1 MHLHLRFRR
10 IVALVA
16 GLLLTLSIHAQV
28 ITKSFRG
35 VPLKTVLEEVEKQTG
50 YSFLFESKEVDV
62 DKPVTASFKNA
73 TIQTVLDKVLDGS
86 LRYTINDK
94 LVTISQRPRQ
104 GATVAKDGSVTLS
117 GTVIS
122 SSDNQPIVGAN
133 AFAHEA
139 GIHQHGVIANAQ
151 TYEIMKA
158 ADIGITKSTMVLGK
172 HSGKHALRER
182 LESMGYTIA
191 DSQLEEIFTRFKS
204 LADKKKTITN
214 SDLEALVLNRRRSDV
229 GGWDLAGHVVNV
241 GEGVPNTSCV
251 KLVRGNEEREEVAIG
266 SGPLDASFKAI
277 NRITGMDVNLESFS
291 LNAVTDGEDAI
302 GEAVVKISHNGDI
315 YTGTGI
321 STDIIES
328 SIRAYLNGIN
338 KAAADHK
345 EAHAS

>member
-133 AFAHEA
+133 VYVE
-139 GIHQHGVIANAQ
+139 GTTLGV
-151 TYEIMKA
+151 T
-158 ADIGITKSTMVLGK
+158 
-172 HSGKHALRER
+172 
-182 LESMGYTIA
+182 
-191 DSQLEEIFTRFKS
+191 
-204 LADKKKTITN
+204 
-214 SDLEALVLNRRRSDV
+214 
-229 GGWDLAGHVVNV
+229 
-241 GEGVPNTSCV
+241 
-251 KLVRGNEEREEVAIG
+251 
-266 SGPLDASFKAI
+266 
-277 NRITGMDVNLESFS
+277 
-291 LNAVTDGEDAI
+291 
-302 GEAVVKISHNGDI
+302 
-315 YTGTGI
+315 
-321 STDIIES
+321 TDIDGNYSLTVPASTPAGDLLVPRLRHEEDRGQGQRTFS
-328 SIRAYLNGIN
+328 SW
-338 KAAADHK
+338 
-345 EAHAS
+345 

>member
-133 AFAHEA
+133 VYVE
-139 GIHQHGVIANAQ
+139 GTTLGV
-151 TYEIMKA
+151 T
-158 ADIGITKSTMVLGK
+158 
-172 HSGKHALRER
+172 
-182 LESMGYTIA
+182 
-191 DSQLEEIFTRFKS
+191 
-204 LADKKKTITN
+204 
-214 SDLEALVLNRRRSDV
+214 
-229 GGWDLAGHVVNV
+229 
-241 GEGVPNTSCV
+241 
-251 KLVRGNEEREEVAIG
+251 
-266 SGPLDASFKAI
+266 
-277 NRITGMDVNLESFS
+277 
-291 LNAVTDGEDAI
+291 
-302 GEAVVKISHNGDI
+302 
-315 YTGTGI
+315 
-321 STDIIES
+321 TDIDGNYS
-328 SIRAYLNGIN
+328 LTVP
-338 KAAADHK
+338 
-345 EAHAS
+345 ASTRQVTLSFLG